1 MGGVKMERRGREWEI
16 FNVVLDMHGVWL
28 PNDFH
33 LFLLPVCAIKV
44 KLNAE
49 IMGFSCSRSL
59 PHIPLQCSDSTFCL
73 WVAASLFLS
82 FFPPSCLA
90 GISILS
96 PFCVVFAAIW
106 KVTGWPIVCHLWLVT
121 GKPYS
126 PFLPHSFLPHPLLPL
141 YYPPSMIQ
149 PIDWSSAASLI
160 CGSPWWLSDSKARAS
175 YQLCVCACQLAC
187 SWSDWISFPFTNQ
200 IDP

>member
-16 FNVVLDMHGVWL
+16 FNVVLDMHGVWV

-82 FFPPSCLA
+82 FFPPILLSRHFHPLSFLCCLC
-90 GISILS
+90 SHLKS
-96 PFCVVFAAIW
+96 NWLTHCLPS
-106 KVTGWPIVCHLWLVT
+106 VTGHRETLFTIP
-121 GKPYS
+121 PS
-126 PFLPHSFLPHPLLPL
+126 LLPAS
-141 YYPPSMIQ
+141 PP
-149 PIDWSSAASLI
+149 PASLLPPFHDTANRLVVCSVI
-160 CGSPWWLSDSKARAS
+160 DLWVTVVTVWLQGTG
-175 YQLCVCACQLAC
+175 QLPAVCVCLPAGLFVV
-187 SWSDWISFPFTNQ
+187 WLD
-200 IDP
+200 